1 MYCQSVKFVPIKR
14 AVILNKIHYCIGSTY
29 CTVFVVFLEVM
40 ADEDSAAA
48 ADLEAAINVRD
59 AILFP
64 DLWWGLK
71 RFL

>member
-1 MYCQSVKFVPIKR
+1 MFCQSVKFVPIKR

-29 CTVFVVFLEVM
+29 WTVFVVFLEVM

>member
-1 MYCQSVKFVPIKR
+1 MFCQSVKFVPIKR

-29 CTVFVVFLEVM
+29 WTVFVVFLEVM

-59 AILFP
+59 AIFYSLIFGGGP
-64 DLWWGLK
+64 
-71 RFL
+71 

>member
-1 MYCQSVKFVPIKR
+1 
-14 AVILNKIHYCIGSTY
+14 
-29 CTVFVVFLEVM
+29 M

-64 DLWWGLK
+64 DLWWGALNDSSSSEK
-71 RFL
+71 YHWDCNISA

>member
-1 MYCQSVKFVPIKR
+1 
-14 AVILNKIHYCIGSTY
+14 
-29 CTVFVVFLEVM
+29 M

-64 DLWWGLK
+64 DL
-71 RFL
+71 